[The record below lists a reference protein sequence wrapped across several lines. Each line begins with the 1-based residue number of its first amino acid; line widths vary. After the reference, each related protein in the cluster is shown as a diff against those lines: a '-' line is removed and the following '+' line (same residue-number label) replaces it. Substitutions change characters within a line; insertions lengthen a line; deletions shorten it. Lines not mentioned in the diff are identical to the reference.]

1 MTAESGL
8 ATRSTRR
15 LAWAFLVWM
24 TLTHLPTRFSD
35 FVDSP
40 VGFVSSAEPRDC
52 SQQPRA
58 AIAKVAR

>member
-1 MTAESGL
+1 
-8 ATRSTRR
+8 
-15 LAWAFLVWM
+15 M